1 LPKFRLSFES
11 LIQRSFGL
19 TNLKNKHKNMNILIN
34 WLIMTVA
41 VIVSAYIL
49 PGVTLAG
56 FGAALMVALALGLL
70 NVFIK
75 PLLLILTLP
84 INILTLGL
92 FTLVI
97 NALIIMMVSAIVPGF
112 KVSGFWYSMLFS
124 IILSVVLYLINKAK

>member
-1 LPKFRLSFES
+1 
-11 LIQRSFGL
+11 
-19 TNLKNKHKNMNILIN
+19 MNILIN

>member
-1 LPKFRLSFES
+1 
-11 LIQRSFGL
+11 
-19 TNLKNKHKNMNILIN
+19 MNILIN
-34 WLIMTVA
+34 WLIMAIA

-49 PGVTLAG
+49 PGVTLSG
-56 FGAALMVALALGLL
+56 FGAALLVALVLGLL

-97 NALIIMMVSAIVPGF
+97 NAAIILMASAIVPGF
-112 KVSGFWYSMLFS
+112 KVAGFWYAMLFS
-124 IILSVVLYLINKAK
+124 IVLSIILYLINKAK

>member
-1 LPKFRLSFES
+1 
-11 LIQRSFGL
+11 
-19 TNLKNKHKNMNILIN
+19 MNIFIN

-41 VIVSAYIL
+41 VIVASYIL

-56 FGAALMVALALGLL
+56 FGTALLVALVLGLL
-70 NVFIK
+70 NISIK

-97 NALIIMMVSAIVPGF
+97 NALIIMMASAIVPGF
-112 KVSGFWYSMLFS
+112 KVAGFWYSMLFS
-124 IILSVVLYLINKAK
+124 IVLSFILYLININKNK